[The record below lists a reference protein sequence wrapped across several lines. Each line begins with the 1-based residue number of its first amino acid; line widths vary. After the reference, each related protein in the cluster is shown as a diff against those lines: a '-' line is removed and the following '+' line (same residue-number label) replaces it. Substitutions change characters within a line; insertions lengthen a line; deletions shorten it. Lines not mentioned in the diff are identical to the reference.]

1 MTVSNG
7 DIIKLVVEAILDE
20 GTIVQNVYYLLAELA
35 APQADQSIL
44 NALETW
50 VESAYGNLT
59 VEMSNTVTFQDI
71 VADIIE
77 WDTDHWETTYHI
89 GTEDIDTVP
98 AGTGDP
104 FPNQV
109 SAFATFNTT
118 RPKSKGRKFLFPF
131 DELMALGSYL
141 TAPAVSSIVDYAAD
155 ILTTIVLGPFNEL
168 VPGIVRS
175 SVNEFLEFRSAVVT
189 NVLGTQR
196 RRRPGVGI

>member
-7 DIIKLVVEAILDE
+7 DIIKLVVEGLLDE
-20 GTIVQNVYYLLAELA
+20 GSIVQNVYYLLAELA

-59 VEMSNTVTFQDI
+59 VEMSNTVSFNDI

-131 DELMALGSYL
+131 DEGGALGSYL
-141 TAPAVSSIVDYAAD
+141 TSPAVASIVDYAAD

-175 SVNEFLEFRSAVVT
+175 GVNEFLEFRSAVVT